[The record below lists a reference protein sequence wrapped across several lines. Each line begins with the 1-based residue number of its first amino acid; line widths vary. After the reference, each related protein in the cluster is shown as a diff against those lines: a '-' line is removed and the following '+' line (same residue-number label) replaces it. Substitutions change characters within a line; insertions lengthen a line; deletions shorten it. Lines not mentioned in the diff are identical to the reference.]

1 MVKAGHSNPRW
12 ETILEYSILTA
23 ALIISALII
32 LKGSG
37 IVPKPSMDQH
47 FVETVNIQLR
57 REGGHFLFQ
66 YPNLMHAG
74 GITSSLLAGMYKI
87 IIPTTPTTLNWHFK
101 IFAMAGHLISSFFL
115 LRTAIPNL
123 LGLRILGFLIVATSG
138 YQLIEPSSEVVSAGL
153 LNLFFIGVLRRW
165 PRVTPAFFLAS
176 FGLAKVEL
184 TLSALALSLLWW
196 GWEWQQGRKNSY
208 LNAILTWLFIGLL
221 LAPSFIVTGSN
232 LLKSDRSST
241 AFFSTYKDTFRMH
254 QFQLVP
260 PTEDEAAVAI
270 KQTIFRDSPTFK
282 DVLIKHPLLYFDFLG
297 ISASR
302 SIPNVVKVFKVMLIP
317 LMIALASIK
326 KIQANKFLLLGSLL
340 VAVCIILPSWLVIF
354 LRIRYIAKVLPALT
368 TATIASSV
376 ELLPWRKNNL
386 TLVWICGIAT
396 IMWQLLSLTPYQ
408 D

>member
-1 MVKAGHSNPRW
+1 
-12 ETILEYSILTA
+12 
-23 ALIISALII
+23 
-32 LKGSG
+32 
-37 IVPKPSMDQH
+37 
-47 FVETVNIQLR
+47 
-57 REGGHFLFQ
+57 
-66 YPNLMHAG
+66 
-74 GITSSLLAGMYKI
+74 
-87 IIPTTPTTLNWHFK
+87 
-101 IFAMAGHLISSFFL
+101 MAGHLISSFFL

-354 LRIRYIAKVLPALT
+354 LRMRYIAKVLPALT